1 MSVGLRS
8 VAAVVV
14 GEGNVASRAAAIVHP
29 CWLNVIEDGESARRI
44 VRAR

>member
-1 MSVGLRS
+1 MSVGPRS

-14 GEGNVASRAAAIVHP
+14 GEGNVASRTAAIVHP
-29 CWLNVIEDGESARRI
+29 CLLKRIEDGERARRS